1 MTIHEATT
9 HLAAAEVVER
19 ARTFFAGIR
28 SPNAAAEEARGTMH
42 LRFHLDMGEIVI
54 GAIPVEGGT
63 RVRGSGSRGA
73 AHCHGSSQCSSSSS
87 SRSSPAAPI
96 ATTATSRRRR
106 RPASPASPASP
117 VSGVVGMRE

>member
-73 AHCHGSSQCSSSSS
+73 ALI
-87 SRSSPAAPI
+87 SRFLTTLPPAIPSAVE
-96 ATTATSRRRR
+96 
-106 RPASPASPASP
+106 RPHRARAA
-117 VSGVVGMRE
+117 